1 MQLAFRGGSSLT
13 EGGGYCGNDW
23 GLQAKGSFEG
33 ECGRPPHPSLHLSMP
48 PDSLRPLRTSPVT
61 PSTHLCIL
69 PDSEC
74 SGMTVFTY
82 TYPCL
87 RTRSGLSGLAPEP
100 ELLRGGSFYTHLLIL
115 PDSSGFSGLAP
126 EAGIVTLSQFL
137 HALTDFYELV
147 PFGVL
152 KF

>member
-1 MQLAFRGGSSLT
+1 
-13 EGGGYCGNDW
+13 
-23 GLQAKGSFEG
+23 
-33 ECGRPPHPSLHLSMP
+33 
-48 PDSLRPLRTSPVT
+48 
-61 PSTHLCIL
+61 
-69 PDSEC
+69 
-74 SGMTVFTY
+74 MTIFTY

-87 RTRSGLSGLAPEP
+87 RTRSGLSGLAPKS
-100 ELLRGGSFYTHLLIL
+100 ELRCGANFYMHLWIL

-137 HALTDFYELV
+137 HALIDFYGLV

>member
-1 MQLAFRGGSSLT
+1 
-13 EGGGYCGNDW
+13 
-23 GLQAKGSFEG
+23 
-33 ECGRPPHPSLHLSMP
+33 
-48 PDSLRPLRTSPVT
+48 
-61 PSTHLCIL
+61 
-69 PDSEC
+69 
-74 SGMTVFTY
+74 MTVLTY
-82 TYPCL
+82 AYPCL
-87 RTRSGLSGLAPEP
+87 WTRPGLSGLAPEP

-137 HALTDFYELV
+137 HALIDFYGLV